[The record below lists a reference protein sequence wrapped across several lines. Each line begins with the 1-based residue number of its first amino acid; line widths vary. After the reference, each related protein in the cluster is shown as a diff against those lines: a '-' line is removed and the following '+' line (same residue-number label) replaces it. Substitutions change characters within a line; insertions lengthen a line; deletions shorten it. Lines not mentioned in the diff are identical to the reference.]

1 MELKKNSDAYSGDTE
16 VLIAPSAFVN
26 ESEFRNFDDILES
39 IDADE
44 IERRNKSGRFISDEF
59 GAYQDTYKYLK
70 QQMDFTY
77 VRYKDQLRSL
87 SDRKNKV
94 KKDMTKS
101 ISTVTFMFLL
111 PFIYVGILFLLRW
124 MDTPATD
131 IIFMIF
137 LTLVGPVLA
146 ITLIAF
152 TPAAFKELN
161 NRVFRFRVLGN
172 DSSKEKYR
180 KKNKIITFE
189 DEKKFLKRT
198 IMEFDDF
205 YKEAAIEGYGT
216 ADGNEAKYAEDLE
229 ALDVRREKVLEK
241 MRRMAEM
248 KEHMAILTE
257 TKKEVGIGWMM
268 IGVVL
273 AVAAGVVYI
282 FVIL

>member
-44 IERRNKSGRFISDEF
+44 IERRNRSGRFISDEF

>member
-44 IERRNKSGRFISDEF
+44 IERRNRSGRFISDEF

-161 NRVFRFRVLGN
+161 NRVFRYRVLGN

-241 MRRMAEM
+241 MRGMAEM

>member
-1 MELKKNSDAYSGDTE
+1 
-16 VLIAPSAFVN
+16 
-26 ESEFRNFDDILES
+26 
-39 IDADE
+39 
-44 IERRNKSGRFISDEF
+44 
-59 GAYQDTYKYLK
+59 
-70 QQMDFTY
+70 MDFTY